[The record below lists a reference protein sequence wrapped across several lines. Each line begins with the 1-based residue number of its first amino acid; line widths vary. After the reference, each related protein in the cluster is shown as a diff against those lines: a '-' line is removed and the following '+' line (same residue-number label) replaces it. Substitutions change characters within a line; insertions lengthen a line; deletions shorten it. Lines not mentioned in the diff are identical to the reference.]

1 MSFTGDSGEV
11 CHVLA
16 MPFPGRGHIN
26 PMLSFCKILASR
38 RPSEI
43 LITFVITEEWLGY
56 IGADPKPEA
65 IRFATIPNVIP
76 SEREKAGDFPGFY
89 EAVMTKM
96 EEPFERLL
104 DQLVPPVDVIVGDVE
119 LRWPVAVAN
128 RRNIPVAAF
137 WTMSASFY
145 SMLHHLDV
153 FSRDRHLTIGTLG
166 EKTEN
171 IPGIS
176 SLYVKDLL
184 AVLHK
189 TDDRA
194 MQLALD
200 CISMASKANYLLLT
214 TVQEL
219 EAETIDTLKHIFSF
233 PIYPIGPAIPY
244 LELEENT
251 LKNTDHSHDYIKWL
265 DSQPDESVL
274 YISLGSFLS
283 VSNAQMDEI
292 VEALNNTG
300 IPYLYVA
307 RGEAS
312 RLKDKCGDKGMVIP
326 WCDQLRVLSHS
337 SIGGFWSHC
346 GWNSILETLFVGVP
360 ILTFPLFLDQ
370 VPNSSQ
376 IVDEWKNGWKI
387 EVSPL
392 LENEV
397 VLAKEDI
404 EVLVK
409 RFMDLESQE
418 GKKIRDRAKELK
430 VMCHKAIGKG
440 GSSDKNLQAFFS
452 DISFQRD

>member
-1 MSFTGDSGEV
+1 M
-11 CHVLA
+11 
-16 MPFPGRGHIN
+16 
-26 PMLSFCKILASR
+26 
-38 RPSEI
+38 
-43 LITFVITEEWLGY
+43 
-56 IGADPKPEA
+56 
-65 IRFATIPNVIP
+65 
-76 SEREKAGDFPGFY
+76 
-89 EAVMTKM
+89 
-96 EEPFERLL
+96 
-104 DQLVPPVDVIVGDVE
+104 
-119 LRWPVAVAN
+119 
-128 RRNIPVAAF
+128 
-137 WTMSASFY
+137 
-145 SMLHHLDV
+145 
-153 FSRDRHLTIGTLG
+153 
-166 EKTEN
+166 
-171 IPGIS
+171 
-176 SLYVKDLL
+176 KDLL
-184 AVLHK
+184 TVLHK

>member
-1 MSFTGDSGEV
+1 MSFTRDSGKV

-26 PMLSFCKILASR
+26 PMLSLCKILASR
-38 RPSEI
+38 RPDEI

-89 EAVMTKM
+89 EATMTKM
-96 EEPFERLL
+96 EAPFERLL
-104 DQLVPPVDVIVGDVE
+104 DQLVPPVDVIIGDVE
-119 LRWPVAVAN
+119 LRWPVAVSN

-166 EKTEN
+166 EKPEN

-176 SLYVKDLL
+176 SLHMEDLL
-184 AVLHK
+184 TVLRK
-189 TDDRA
+189 TDERA
-194 MQLALD
+194 MQLALE
-200 CISMASKANYLLLT
+200 CISAASKASYLLFT
-214 TVQEL
+214 TVQEF
-219 EAETIDTLKHIFSF
+219 EVETIDTLKDIFSF
-233 PIYPIGPAIPY
+233 PVYPIGPAIPY
-244 LELEENT
+244 LELEENNSG
-251 LKNTDHSHDYIKWL
+251 NTHNRHDYIKWL

-274 YISLGSFLS
+274 YISFGSLFS

-300 IPYLYVA
+300 IRYLYVA
-307 RGEAS
+307 RGETS
-312 RLKDKCGDKGMVIP
+312 RLKDKCGDKGMAIP

-337 SIGGFWSHC
+337 SIGGFWTHC
-346 GWNSILETLFVGVP
+346 GWNSTLETVFAGVP

-370 VPNSSQ
+370 FPNSSQ

-387 EVSPL
+387 AVLPSSESEVI
-392 LENEV
+392 LE
-397 VLAKEDI
+397 KEEI

-409 RFMDLESQE
+409 SFMDLECEE
-418 GKKIRDRAKELK
+418 GKKIRDRARELK
-430 VMCHKAIGKG
+430 VMFHKAIGKG
-440 GSSDKNLQAFFS
+440 GSSDKNLDAFFN
-452 DISFQRD
+452 DISFQGL